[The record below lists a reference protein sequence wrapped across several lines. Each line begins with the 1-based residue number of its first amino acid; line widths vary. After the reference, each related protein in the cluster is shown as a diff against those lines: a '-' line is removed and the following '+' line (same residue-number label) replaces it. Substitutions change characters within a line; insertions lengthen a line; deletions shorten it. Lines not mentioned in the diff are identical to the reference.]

1 MRRKATDALG
11 LGARHET
18 IDASEAR
25 RETRDIRRVSSLS
38 SCNLVSRLT
47 SHAPTP
53 WPKVKLGK
61 EGGARHETIDASIAS
76 SLASKTARV
85 SRLTSHAPW
94 PTVLLGEVTIMK
106 RGKYITRNDTSPG
119 DVPVILGGQ
128 EPAYYCDKAN
138 HTGPCV
144 VISRSGA
151 SAGFVSYWA
160 QPIFV
165 TDGFLFEANE
175 QSNIRYVYYCLK
187 ANQSLLGNMQ
197 NGTGIPHVRGDD
209 LKSFQIPLPP
219 LPIQRRIADVL
230 SAYDDLIE
238 NNRRRIAILEETARL
253 AYRKW
258 FGGSGAKGGMRHET
272 IDASEVRR
280 ETRDVR
286 RVSSLPSHASVSR
299 LTSHAQ
305 LRTVTLGEI
314 CQTFGGGTPK
324 TTSPEFWDGDIPWVV
339 PTDITRNTCLA
350 LLDTERKITALGLQK
365 SSAKML
371 PANAILMTSRA
382 SVGYFGMADFPVCT
396 NQGFI
401 SIVPNNDSWRWYLL
415 FNLMSRVEEIRSN
428 AKGSTFPEISRA
440 RFRSMDV
447 AIPDDNALIEFN
459 RVVEPLMQQV
469 RILAKQSAALAA
481 ARDMLLPRL
490 MKGGTT

>member
-1 MRRKATDALG
+1 MGSWIKVRLADVCSSISDGDHLPPPKCESGIPFVTISDIKNNKFDLSNTRFVPKTYFD
-11 LGARHET
+11 T
-18 IDASEAR
+18 IDEKR
-25 RETRDIRRVSSLS
+25 RIR
-38 SCNLVSRLT
+38 
-47 SHAPTP
+47 
-53 WPKVKLGK
+53 K
-61 EGGARHETIDASIAS
+61 
-76 SLASKTARV
+76 
-85 SRLTSHAPW
+85 
-94 PTVLLGEVTIMK
+94 
-106 RGKYITRNDTSPG
+106 G
-119 DVPVILGGQ
+119 DVL
-128 EPAYYCDKAN
+128 YS
-138 HTGPCV
+138 V
-144 VISRSGA
+144 VG
-151 SAGFVSYWA
+151 SY
-160 QPIFV
+160 
-165 TDGFLFEANE
+165 
-175 QSNIRYVYYCLK
+175 
-187 ANQSLLGNMQ
+187 
-197 NGTGIPHVRGDD
+197 GIPVYADKD
-209 LKSFQIPLPP
+209 LEVAFQRHIAILKPSDTVDSRFLYFSMLNPAFYNAADNVAIGAAQKTITLAALRNLEIPLPP
-219 LPIQRRIADVL
+219 LPVQRRIADIL

-253 AYRKW
+253 TYRKW
-258 FGGSGAKGGMRHET
+258 FGGANT
-272 IDASEVRR
+272 A
-280 ETRDVR
+280 
-286 RVSSLPSHASVSR
+286 
-299 LTSHAQ
+299 
-305 LRTVTLGEI
+305 RTATLGEI

-324 TTSPEFWDGDIPWVV
+324 TNTPEFWDGDIPWVV

-415 FNLMSRVEEIRSN
+415 FNLMLRVEEIRSN

-459 RVVEPLMQQV
+459 RAVEPLMQQV

-490 MKGGTT
+490 MKGGAA

>member
-1 MRRKATDALG
+1 
-11 LGARHET
+11 
-18 IDASEAR
+18 
-25 RETRDIRRVSSLS
+25 
-38 SCNLVSRLT
+38 
-47 SHAPTP
+47 
-53 WPKVKLGK
+53 
-61 EGGARHETIDASIAS
+61 
-76 SLASKTARV
+76 
-85 SRLTSHAPW
+85 
-94 PTVLLGEVTIMK
+94 
-106 RGKYITRNDTSPG
+106 
-119 DVPVILGGQ
+119 
-128 EPAYYCDKAN
+128 
-138 HTGPCV
+138 
-144 VISRSGA
+144 
-151 SAGFVSYWA
+151 
-160 QPIFV
+160 
-165 TDGFLFEANE
+165 
-175 QSNIRYVYYCLK
+175 
-187 ANQSLLGNMQ
+187 MQ

-219 LPIQRRIADVL
+219 LPVQRRIADVL

-238 NNRRRIAILEETARL
+238 KNRRRIAILEETARL

-258 FGGSGAKGGMRHET
+258 FGWKRN
-272 IDASEVRR
+272 VR
-280 ETRDVR
+280 T
-286 RVSSLPSHASVSR
+286 A
-299 LTSHAQ
+299 
-305 LRTVTLGEI
+305 TLGEI

-324 TTSPEFWDGDIPWVV
+324 TNTPEFWDGDIPWVV

-459 RVVEPLMQQV
+459 RAVEPLMQQV

-490 MKGGTT
+490 MKGGAT